1 MQSTVGERK
10 LAPDNFAISGIGVRL
25 THGRNVKLRLLPSSF
40 EHDGSASAKQHLT
53 CFIVNGRVALDA
65 GSLAMGLSQ
74 QEGREVRDIVLSHA
88 HLDHVAGLPLFLDDH
103 FATLTEPIRVHAAET
118 VIEVLER
125 DIFNWSVYPRFSE
138 LRNANGPVIEYVP
151 FSNGVEFVAGGLRI
165 RPLSVNHKVPSSG
178 FLINDGESQIAL
190 TGDTS
195 AMRDFW
201 SALENVARLD
211 ALLIECAFPNELS
224 ELAGMSHHL
233 TPSALATELET
244 FGRTECPKYVVNIK
258 PAYQAQVVREIEGL
272 KIENLQILEVGQTY
286 VW

>member
-1 MQSTVGERK
+1 MEDGRK
-10 LAPDNFAISGIGVRL
+10 LAPDNIAILIIRIRL

-40 EHDGSASAKQHLT
+40 EPDGSASAKQHLT
-53 CFIVNGRVALDA
+53 CFIVNGRVAFDA
-65 GSLAMGLSQ
+65 GSLAMGLSG
-74 QEGREVRDIVLSHA
+74 QEGRDVRDIVLTHA

-103 FATLTEPIRVHAAET
+103 FATLTEPIRVHAAGE

-151 FSNGVEFVAGGLRI
+151 FSNGIEFEAGGLRI

-178 FLINDGESQIAL
+178 FLITDGDSRIAL

-201 SALENVARLD
+201 GALEDVTRLD
-211 ALLIECAFPNELS
+211 ALLIECAFPDELS
-224 ELAGMSHHL
+224 ELADMSHHL
-233 TPSALATELET
+233 TPSALATELGR
-244 FGRTECPKYVVNIK
+244 FGRTDCPKYVVNIK
-258 PAYQAQVVREIEGL
+258 PAYRARVVSEIEALG
-272 KIENLQILEVGQTY
+272 IENLQILEVGQIYT
-286 VW
+286 W